1 MLYSSEDLSKKLRGW
16 QHTQVD
22 GVLGCAFTK
31 AVDEDVGVVVIVTEP
46 CTMDIADVPVTT
58 ELFFAYYFDH
68 VNMIKT
74 WKYPFDARQ
83 AHSSMAFSSAQLD
96 NLLAE
101 VQRLTADLRPSGN
114 VVGTWIESIY
124 GIAPEA
130 AKLYDIINRQGT
142 LALDRFLTVEQ
153 RKVVERSRQ

>member
-1 MLYSSEDLSKKLRGW
+1 MLYSSAELFAKFQSW
-16 QHTQVD
+16 QNTQID
-22 GVLGCAFTK
+22 GVAGCAFSK
-31 AVDEDVGVVVIVTEP
+31 AVDEDVGVVVIVVAP
-46 CTMDIADVPVTT
+46 CTMDIADIPVTT
-58 ELFFAYYFDH
+58 QLFFAYYFDH

-83 AHSSMAFSSAQLD
+83 VHSSMAFSSAQLD
-96 NLLAE
+96 VLLAE
-101 VQRLTADLRPSGN
+101 VKRLTADLQPSGN
-114 VVGTWIESIY
+114 VVNTWIESIY

-130 AKLYDIINRQGT
+130 AKLYDIINRHGT